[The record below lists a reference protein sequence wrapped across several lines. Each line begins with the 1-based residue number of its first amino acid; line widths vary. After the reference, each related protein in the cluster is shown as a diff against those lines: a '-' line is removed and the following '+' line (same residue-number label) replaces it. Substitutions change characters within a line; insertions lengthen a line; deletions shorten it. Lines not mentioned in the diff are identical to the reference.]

1 MTTVLPVQEDRDLF
15 SGIKNL
21 AINYFD
27 TTSQHNKHGTDSN
40 PHMSFQTV
48 RGESWKDAVT
58 DILKETPFGD
68 AFKLSSD
75 GVKKGIKGALN
86 MAGGEASLGSSM
98 VSQLI
103 DFIVDKAVD
112 SFTKPTPV
120 QEDFEEGTWIYIDRG
135 KHVTKLHENQELAA
149 ETSMFGDYDDV
160 LTEEVATQKYVPGF
174 YVQHVENTNT
184 SIVYAFD
191 TEEPMEIAYSKI
203 RRATPEDSAAFDE
216 NEGMTLV
223 RELFFLRE
231 NRDNV
236 PYCKF
241 QRGDEVMVK
250 GQPYTVVKAEVDA
263 LTIQDTDGS
272 LITVDPQAATK
283 GESDHWRATEP
294 GMFRTAEFT
303 FTQGDFAYR
312 QIIAEDEVP
321 WKATGILCCIE
332 VLKTAT
338 QCAVVDV
345 WTGKER
351 MWDARTLVKPPLPIR
366 RALEADEGMR
376 IFKRNVIKG
385 TEPLGSGVAHNSDVE
400 SWCHGYGITMQFP
413 RVDLWGAPAEAEIK
427 DPVVLDHTIAPPPP
441 PSINAEEATTTSNTG
456 IWYLAGAAL
465 VLGVLYAQGVE

>member
-15 SGIKNL
+15 NGIKNL
-21 AINYFD
+21 AVNYFD
-27 TTSQHNKHGTDSN
+27 TTSQHNKHGEAK

-58 DILKETPFGD
+58 DLLKETPLGD

-135 KHVTKLHENQELAA
+135 KHMTKLHENQELAA
-149 ETSMFGDYDDV
+149 EVSMFGDYDDV

-231 NRDNV
+231 NQDNV

-241 QRGDEVMVK
+241 QRGDEVIVK
-250 GQPYTVVKAEVDA
+250 GEPYTVVRAEVDA

-272 LITVDPQAATK
+272 LLTVDPQAATK

-312 QIIAEDEVP
+312 EVIAEDEAP

-332 VLKTAT
+332 QLKTET
-338 QCAVVDV
+338 QCAIVDV

-366 RALEADEGMR
+366 RALEKFEGMR
-376 IFKRNVIKG
+376 IFKRNVIKQ
-385 TEPLGSGVAHNSDVE
+385 TEPLGAGIKHNSDME
-400 SWCHGYGITMQFP
+400 AFCYGYGITMEFP
-413 RVDLWGAPAEAEIK
+413 RVDLWGAPVEAENK
-427 DPVVLDHTIAPPPP
+427 DPIVLDHTIAPPPP
-441 PSINAEEATTTSNTG
+441 PSIHAEDATTTSNTG
-456 IWYLAGAAL
+456 IWYIAGAAL
-465 VLGVLYAQGVE
+465 LLGVLYAQGVSE